1 MMKKISSLLLCACV
15 ALSSCENI
23 YRDEIAEIH
32 KEIDE
37 LYNRLE
43 AFCEQTN
50 SNIEALQTMIL
61 ALQAK
66 DYVTGVVPIVEN
78 GVEVGYKI
86 TFDKS
91 GEITIYHGADGKD
104 GADGNDGADGKDG
117 KDGYTPVIGIR
128 QDADG
133 IYYWTLDEEWLLDEN
148 GQKVKA
154 VGVDGQNGADGA
166 PGSDG
171 QDGANGADGKDG
183 ITPQLDIQN
192 GKWYVSYDNGQTWIE
207 IGQATGEQGPQGD
220 KGEQGDKGDKGDRGD
235 SFIADIVISEDSVTI
250 KLSSG
255 EEFSFPTQKAFDEL
269 KEEVEQLNA
278 NIEALQTI
286 VNALQAKDYVTS
298 VVPIVENGVEVGYKI
313 TFEKSGEIIVYHG
326 ADGKDGADGN
336 DGADGK
342 DGKDGY
348 TPVIGIRQDADGIY
362 YWTLDGEWLLDE
374 NGQKVKA
381 VGTDGQDG
389 SNGSNGQDGAAGT
402 PGADGKDGIT
412 PQLKI
417 ENGKWYVSYDDGA
430 SWTEIG
436 QATGDQ
442 GPQGETGA
450 TGPQGPQGTP
460 GVDGDAFFQDV
471 DTSNSDYVTFIL
483 ANGTE
488 IQVPTWAAFEALQA
502 KVDQLN
508 SEVATLKILVQALE
522 KNDYVQSVI
531 PLADGS
537 GYVLNF
543 VKSGSVTIYHGTN
556 GSNGTDGTDGKD
568 GHTPVIAVAIDPES
582 GDWCW
587 TIDGDWL
594 LDDNENKVVAVG
606 RDGQDGA
613 PGSNGSNG
621 ADGNDGITPQFKIE
635 NDYWFVSYDN
645 GSTWEQL
652 GRATG
657 EQGPA
662 GSDGSNGADGSDGK
676 DGVDGDTLFA
686 SVNTAESTEYVIIT
700 LTDGRTMIFPTWSAF
715 EALRDLCNQMNLN
728 ITSLQNIVAALQN
741 NDYVTGVTPIR
752 EDGVVVG
759 YTINFS
765 KSGPV
770 DIYHGKDGQAG
781 QNGNDGHSPVIGV
794 KQDTDGVWYWTLDG
808 EWMLADGQKIPTTGN
823 DGTNGVDGR
832 TPTFKIEDGFWW
844 ISYTGGEPWTKLG
857 QATGDKGDVGETGPQ
872 GPQGPTG
879 PQGPDGEDGI
889 DGDAWFNGVNIY
901 EDYVELILA
910 DGTVIEIPKYKPL
923 GITFFEDGLQLDGPV
938 EFQPGATHVVNYEA
952 EGSGEIKV
960 AVVASNGWIAI
971 ISRQDSKNGSI
982 KITAPDYYVEAE
994 VVVLVSNGTATFMET
1009 VAFMQNPV
1017 TAGAEHEG
1025 FTEGSGN
1032 SSDIW

>member
-32 KEIDE
+32 KEIDD

-86 TFDKS
+86 TFEKS

-128 QDADG
+128 QDADDIYYWTLDGEWLLDENGNKIKAVGIDGEDGMDGEDGPQGPQGDPGKDAVAPKLEIRDGFWYLSTDGENWTKIGPATGEQGPQGDKGEQGDKGDKGDKGEQGDSLIEDIIIGEDSVTIKLSSGEEFSFPTQKAFDELKAQVEQLNANIAALQVIVNALQAKDYVTSVVPIVDNGVEVGYKITFDKGDSVTIYHGKDGADGNDGADGKDGKDGYTPVIGIRQDADG
-133 IYYWTLDEEWLLDEN
+133 IYYWTLDGEWLFDEK

-154 VGVDGQNGADGA
+154 VGTDGQNGADGSNGADGA

-192 GKWYVSYDNGQTWIE
+192 GKWYVSYDNGQTWI
-207 IGQATGEQGPQGD
+207 
-220 KGEQGDKGDKGDRGD
+220 
-235 SFIADIVISEDSVTI
+235 
-250 KLSSG
+250 
-255 EEFSFPTQKAFDEL
+255 
-269 KEEVEQLNA
+269 
-278 NIEALQTI
+278 
-286 VNALQAKDYVTS
+286 
-298 VVPIVENGVEVGYKI
+298 
-313 TFEKSGEIIVYHG
+313 
-326 ADGKDGADGN
+326 
-336 DGADGK
+336 
-342 DGKDGY
+342 
-348 TPVIGIRQDADGIY
+348 
-362 YWTLDGEWLLDE
+362 
-374 NGQKVKA
+374 
-381 VGTDGQDG
+381 
-389 SNGSNGQDGAAGT
+389 
-402 PGADGKDGIT
+402 
-412 PQLKI
+412 
-417 ENGKWYVSYDDGA
+417 
-430 SWTEIG
+430 EIG

-488 IQVPTWAAFEALQA
+488 I
-502 KVDQLN
+502 
-508 SEVATLKILVQALE
+508 KI
-522 KNDYVQSVI
+522 
-531 PLADGS
+531 
-537 GYVLNF
+537 
-543 VKSGSVTIYHGTN
+543 
-556 GSNGTDGTDGKD
+556 
-568 GHTPVIAVAIDPES
+568 
-582 GDWCW
+582 
-587 TIDGDWL
+587 
-594 LDDNENKVVAVG
+594 
-606 RDGQDGA
+606 
-613 PGSNGSNG
+613 
-621 ADGNDGITPQFKIE
+621 
-635 NDYWFVSYDN
+635 
-645 GSTWEQL
+645 
-652 GRATG
+652 
-657 EQGPA
+657 
-662 GSDGSNGADGSDGK
+662 
-676 DGVDGDTLFA
+676 
-686 SVNTAESTEYVIIT
+686 
-700 LTDGRTMIFPTWSAF
+700 PTWSAF
-715 EALRDLCNQMNLN
+715 ETLKKQCEQMNAN
-728 ITSLQNIVAALQN
+728 ITSLQTIVSALQN
-741 NDYVTGVTPIR
+741 NDYVTSVVPVK
-752 EDGVVVG
+752 EDGQIVS

-770 DIYHGKDGQAG
+770 TIYNGKDGEDG
-781 QNGNDGHSPVIGV
+781 KDGNDGHTPMIGV
-794 KQDTDGVWYWTLDG
+794 KQDTDGIWYWTLDG
-808 EWMLADGQKIPTTGN
+808 EWMLADGKKIPTTGK
-823 DGTNGVDGR
+823 DGANGVDGL
-832 TPTFKIEDGFWW
+832 TPTLKIEEGFWW

-857 QATGDKGDVGETGPQ
+857 QATGDKGDVGETGPA
-872 GPQGPTG
+872 GPTG
-879 PQGPDGEDGI
+879 PTGPTGPDGEDGI

-901 EDYVELILA
+901 DDYVELILT

-923 GITFFEDGLQLDGPV
+923 GITFFDKDNVQLDGAV
-938 EFQPGATHVVNYEA
+938 EFQPGATHVVNYKA

-1025 FTEGSGN
+1025 FTDGSGN